1 MPDRPFSSFLNRK
14 AIFMWLGLNITV
26 YIVKVKNENG
36 EKYKNSIWLDFRLG
50 KETSV
55 FQERRKAVIFK

>member
-26 YIVKVKNENG
+26 YIVKVKNKNG

>member
-26 YIVKVKNENG
+26 YIVKVK
-36 EKYKNSIWLDFRLG
+36 KYKW
-50 KETSV
+50 
-55 FQERRKAVIFK
+55 RKIQKQYLIGF